1 MDRKASLNDI
11 HMALL
16 DPESKEFEERFRA
29 RYEALLP
36 VPLFP
41 GDRTWLDR
49 VASWEDFKTRGHYV
63 AAMIAPKM
71 KGDAEGWQK
80 REIAVAPELAA
91 LVIEAFGEGRLE

>member
-1 MDRKASLNDI
+1 MP
-11 HMALL
+11 LL
-16 DPESKEFEERFRA
+16 DPQSPEFERRFRA

-49 VASWEDFKTRGHYV
+49 VVSWEDFRDRGHYV
-63 AAMIAPKM
+63 AAMIAPM
-71 KGDAEGWQK
+71 MRDDAEAWQK
-80 REIAVAPELAA
+80 RQIAAAPELAA